1 MIEEST
7 EESRMEIDRNATAT
21 KGDLQDLKDEILA
34 TTKGDLQDLKDE
46 ILATTKG
53 DLQGLRDELK
63 GDIQGLR
70 DELLEAFRDGQTEML
85 RAFYSFA
92 QSTDVKLK
100 ETELDDMMLR
110 QRLTAVEMRLTEV
123 EKRLH
128 LPPAA

>member
-1 MIEEST
+1 
-7 EESRMEIDRNATAT
+7 MEIDRNATAT
-21 KGDLQDLKDEILA
+21 KGDLQDLTDEILTA
-34 TTKGDLQDLKDE
+34 TKDDLQNLK
-46 ILATTKG
+46 
-53 DLQGLRDELK
+53 
-63 GDIQGLR
+63 

-92 QSTDVKLK
+92 QSADVKFK

>member
-1 MIEEST
+1 MES
-7 EESRMEIDRNATAT
+7 DRNATA
-21 KGDLQDLKDEILA
+21 
-34 TTKGDLQDLKDE
+34 TKGDLQDLKDE

-70 DELLEAFRDGQTEML
+70 DELLEAFRDSQTEML

-92 QSTDVKLK
+92 QSADVKFK
-100 ETELDDMMLR
+100 ETELEDIMLR
-110 QRLTAVEMRLTEV
+110 QRLTAVESRLTEV